1 MLINCMPIRPRPSPH
16 TRSIEWNVSA
26 LFATLL
32 ATVALAACG
41 ADKQPDAPSQGALVT
56 GPTPTP
62 TSLID
67 PALVESVW
75 QTSPAAGGI
84 PNGVAF
90 NPTLSMRDGSEATLE
105 QLAAGKPLLFYFHA
119 LW

>member
-1 MLINCMPIRPRPSPH
+1 MLINRMPSRPHPSPH
-16 TRSIEWNVSA
+16 TRSIGCNVLA
-26 LFATLL
+26 LLATLL
-32 ATVALAACG
+32 AAVALAACG
-41 ADKQPDAPSQGALVT
+41 ADKSAGAPSQGAPAA

-67 PALVESVW
+67 PAFVGSVW
-75 QTSPAAGGI
+75 QTSPTAGGI
-84 PNGVAF
+84 PGGVAF
-90 NPTLSMRDGSEATLE
+90 NSTLSLRDGSAATLE

>member
-1 MLINCMPIRPRPSPH
+1 MLIRRMIIRPRPSPH
-16 TRSIEWNVSA
+16 TRSIECDVLA

-32 ATVALAACG
+32 AAVALAACG
-41 ADKQPDAPSQGALVT
+41 ADKPASAPSQGAPVA

-67 PALVESVW
+67 PTSVGPVW
-75 QTSPAAGGI
+75 QTSPTVGGI

-90 NPTLSMRDGSEATLE
+90 NPTLSLRDGSEATLE